1 MKRRGFLLSA
11 FALAASASRFALGSL
26 PSRGSARSY
35 TTRGTIKAIAPDRLS
50 AKIAHEEIP
59 GFMKAMTMPFVTTP
73 ALLTGITVGDRVN
86 FTFEMKESGDL
97 VVTALSKL
105 S

>member
-1 MKRRGFLLSA
+1 MMRRRAFLFS
-11 FALAASASRFALGSL
+11 ALGVTAAF
-26 PSRGSARSY
+26 SRSAGATKSY
-35 TTRGTIKAIAPDRLS
+35 STRGTLKGIAPDRLT

-59 GFMKAMTMPFVTTP
+59 GFMKAMTMAFVTTP
-73 ALLTGITVGDRVN
+73 ALLANLAVGDRVA

-97 VVTALSKL
+97 VVTSLSKL

>member
-1 MKRRGFLLSA
+1 MRRRAFLLSA
-11 FALAASASRFALGSL
+11 LALTVSFSR
-26 PSRGSARSY
+26 SARATKTYS
-35 TTRGTIKAIAPDRLS
+35 TRGTIKAIAPDRLT

-59 GFMKAMTMPFVTTP
+59 GFMKAMTMAFVTTP
-73 ALLTGITVGDRVN
+73 ALLAALAVGDRVA

-97 VVTALSKL
+97 VVTSLSKV